1 MLWGKCACCDKWADT
16 WHFSTK
22 EHMRRA
28 SWWSGGDK
36 AVEVNNGS
44 ASAAAD
50 TPTITVTVRSAK
62 VKVFYPTGWAGSSV
76 DGAFLVDSFFYMKD
90 GKTKVEY
97 LPEMLADLWRDTGL
111 VFMAVC
117 SGGAALTNPTKWTV
131 TFDELLDRVPASVR
145 MIIPIVCGND
155 ILVNWKVPTF
165 RDAWATAAER
175 LCEGM
180 RAKSAVQFAVVG
192 GSSNVWR
199 YDKWMKLGQRELYD
213 VNARQLAGV
222 FSACGVH
229 ATTGTAGVR
238 ALVGVCCFWGVQHMG
253 NIALLLVSGIPPRV
267 SKRTFY
273 HQMWRA
279 SAYNQCHLCA

>member
-1 MLWGKCACCDKWADT
+1 M
-16 WHFSTK
+16 
-22 EHMRRA
+22 
-28 SWWSGGDK
+28 
-36 AVEVNNGS
+36 
-44 ASAAAD
+44 
-50 TPTITVTVRSAK
+50 
-62 VKVFYPTGWAGSSV
+62 

-97 LPEMLADLWRDTGL
+97 LPELLADLWRDTGL

-192 GSSNVWR
+192 GSSDVWR
-199 YDKWMKLGQRELYD
+199 YDTWMELGQRELYD
-213 VNARQLAGV
+213 ANARQLAGV

-229 ATTGTAGVR
+229 ATTGAGELQGMEIADDTGHVSWDSRHVVFGAYPTWVR
-238 ALVGVCCFWGVQHMG
+238 QCLRCEAALELSELVEQEQEQEQEHEQEHAQEPERAQEQAPELGQVNDGVTG
-253 NIALLLVSGIPPRV
+253 
-267 SKRTFY
+267 
-273 HQMWRA
+273 
-279 SAYNQCHLCA
+279 